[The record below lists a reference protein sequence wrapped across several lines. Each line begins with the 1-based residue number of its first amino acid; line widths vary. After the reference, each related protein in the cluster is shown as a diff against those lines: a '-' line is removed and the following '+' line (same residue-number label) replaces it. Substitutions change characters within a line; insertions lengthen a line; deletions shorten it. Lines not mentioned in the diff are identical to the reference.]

1 MAFDPTALLEA
12 RATIESAMAGRI
24 TQNNLRVPYFG
35 AAAAFMNGANQL
47 IRGVPEL
54 KKSSI
59 QPTSIPVFNKV
70 PAGTGT
76 LRKCAGTGTGA
87 TALVPVVYEGITE
100 ELSLGSIELMGNAV
114 TRNTA
119 LAYLLAEKTKNIYKR
134 INDKALAFLEANKAS
149 VNSGTYF
156 STSTAGAKRVP
167 YSQRNELFAGL
178 QAEQMA
184 NSFSGM
190 TEVVAGFNL
199 GSVYGFQQNQ
209 GANNNV
215 NLQYQLQNI
224 DPYFTSIPNGPG
236 VFDTAYAFEAGTVGM
251 FSWLRPDFV
260 QGEDFGTDVWM
271 TMDLAPMPGMDQGLE
286 VEVKI
291 KRECVGEADYRLSYV
306 LHIDVAFLSAY
317 AETTGDSGIYKT
329 ELLAPTA

>member
-1 MAFDPTALLEA
+1 MAFDPTLLLEA
-12 RATIESAMAGRI
+12 RARIENATSGKI

-35 AAAAFMNGANQL
+35 AAAAFIAGADQL

-76 LRKCAGTGTGA
+76 LRKCAGTGTGS

-100 ELSLGSIELMGNAV
+100 EFSLGTIELQGNAV
-114 TRNTA
+114 DRNA
-119 LAYLLAEKTKNIYKR
+119 AVDYMLAQKTKNIYKR

-149 VNSGTYF
+149 VNNGTYF
-156 STSTAGAKRVP
+156 STSTANAKRVP
-167 YSQRNELFAGL
+167 YAQRNELFAGM

-184 NSFSGM
+184 NSFTGM
-190 TEVVAGFNL
+190 TEVIAGFNL

-260 QGEDFGTDVWM
+260 IGEDIGTDVWM

-286 VEVKI
+286 VEAKI
-291 KRECVGEADYRLSYV
+291 KKECVGEADFRYSVV

-317 AETTGDSGIYKT
+317 AETTGDTGIYKT
-329 ELLAPTA
+329 ELLAA